1 MMEDFKEYQVN
12 SDINYLDWYFG
23 PDNKHVDGM
32 IDMQAIKS
40 WGVVKELIKIMRD
53 RLCDDGK

>member
-1 MMEDFKEYQVN
+1 MEDFEKNRVA
-12 SDINYLDWYFG
+12 SDINYLDWYFN
-23 PDNKHVDGM
+23 PENRHVDGM

>member
-1 MMEDFKEYQVN
+1 MEDFEKNRVA

-23 PDNKHVDGM
+23 PENMHVDDGI
-32 IDMQAIKS
+32 IDIQAIRS

>member
-1 MMEDFKEYQVN
+1 MEDFEKNKVAN
-12 SDINYLDWYFG
+12 DINYLDWYFD
-23 PDNKHVDGM
+23 PENRHVGGM
-32 IDMQAIKS
+32 IGMQAIKS